1 MFVVVDIENF
11 LRSSKTLHQSR
22 ELTPVAETVDFESH

>member
-11 LRSSKTLHQSR
+11 LRSAKTFHQSR
-22 ELTPVAETVDFESH
+22 ELTPVAQTVDFESH